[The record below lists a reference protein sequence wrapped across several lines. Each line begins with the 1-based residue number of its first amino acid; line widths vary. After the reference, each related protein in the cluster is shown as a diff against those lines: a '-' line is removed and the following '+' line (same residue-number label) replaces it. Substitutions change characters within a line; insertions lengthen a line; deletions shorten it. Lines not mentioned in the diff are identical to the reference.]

1 MGSITAT
8 NLIVLIIYLLV
19 MVGIGIYCRRY
30 STQLEGFFVGFRN
43 LGPWLLAF
51 TYFATYYSSSVMI
64 GNSGVGY
71 KAGLAWFFM
80 PIAQVLLIPIGL
92 LLFAKALMNAS
103 KQLGVITIPDYF
115 RARYKSTLPSGVLAL
130 IMVVFLVPYMVAVT
144 KGGALA
150 FETLLGVPY
159 KWAVVIIIAI
169 TAAYSVVGGFMSGVI
184 TDMIQGIILLVGAI
198 TIFIVSL
205 VAAGGPTGVALKLQ
219 AIDPN
224 LIRTP
229 GTLGWAGLLGFAFV
243 FGIAPWGLPQLLQK
257 TLAMKS
263 RRVVGPSAI
272 VVLLTALFILYTC
285 NGSGIIARALF
296 GNEFLDNPD
305 YAFPVLVLR
314 LLPPFMSA
322 VLLTAVVAAV
332 MSTLDGILLVAAGAV
347 SRDLYQQIINKKASD
362 KSVLRLT
369 WIVMLILSVI
379 TLFAAFRPP
388 PMLLY
393 LTAFSFS
400 LMTAT
405 ILAPM
410 FFGIYY
416 KKATLAGCVASQLV
430 GIAVVLILTILKVK
444 FLIHPLIPGLI
455 AALITLPVVS
465 SFSKKL
471 PEDFV
476 TRIFSDDYK
485 RGKLTS

>member
-1 MGSITAT
+1 MGGLTVP
-8 NLIVLIIYLLV
+8 NLVVLIIYLII

-30 STQLEGFFVGFRN
+30 TTKLEGFFVGFRN

-115 RARYKSTLPSGVLAL
+115 RARYKSTLPSGFLAL

-150 FETLLGVPY
+150 FEILLGVPY

-184 TDMIQGIILLVGAI
+184 TDMIQGIIMIAGVV
-198 TIFIVSL
+198 TVFIVSL
-205 VAAGGPTGVALKLQ
+205 VAAGGPAGVALKLQ

-229 GTLGWAGLLGFAFV
+229 GTLGWAGLLGFSFV
-243 FGIAPWGLPQLLQK
+243 FGIAPWGIPQLLQK

-272 VVLLTALFILYTC
+272 VVLITALLVLYAC
-285 NGSGIIARALF
+285 NGSGVIARALF
-296 GNEFLDNPD
+296 GNEFINNPD
-305 YAFPVLVLR
+305 YALPTLIIR
-314 LLPPFMSA
+314 YLPPIMGA
-322 VLLTAVVAAV
+322 ILLTAVVAAV

-369 WIVMLILSVI
+369 WIVMLVLSVI
-379 TLFAAFRPP
+379 TLFAAFSPP

-430 GIAVVLILTILKVK
+430 GVAVVLILTILKVK

-465 SFSKKL
+465 SFTKKL
-471 PEDFV
+471 PADFV
-476 TRIFSDDYK
+476 ARIFSDDYK

>member
-1 MGSITAT
+1 MGSLTVS
-8 NLIVLIIYLLV
+8 NLVVLIIYLIA
-19 MVGIGIYCRRY
+19 MVAIGIYCRRY
-30 STQLEGFFVGFRN
+30 SGKLEGFFVGFRN

-51 TYFATYYSSSVMI
+51 TYFATYYSSSVLI

-71 KAGLAWFFM
+71 KAGLSWFFM
-80 PIAQVLLIPIGL
+80 PIAQILLIPIGL

-103 KQLGVITIPDYF
+103 RQLGVITIPDYF
-115 RARYKSTLPSGVLAL
+115 RTRYKSTLPSGILAV
-130 IMVVFLVPYMVAVT
+130 IMVIFLVPYMIAVT

-159 KWAVVIIIAI
+159 AWAVVIIIVI
-169 TAAYSVVGGFMSGVI
+169 TAGYSVVGGFMSGVI
-184 TDMIQGIILLVGAI
+184 TDMIQGIIMIFGG
-198 TIFIVSL
+198 TILFIVVL
-205 VAAGGPTGVALKLQ
+205 VAAGGPAGVAVKLQ
-219 AIDPN
+219 AVDP
-224 LIRTP
+224 LLVQTP

-263 RRVVGPSAI
+263 RKVVGPAAI
-272 VVLLTALFILYTC
+272 VILATALLILYTS

-296 GNEFLDNPD
+296 GNEFIKNPD
-305 YAFPVLVLR
+305 YAFPTLISR
-314 LLPPFMSA
+314 YLPPLA
-322 VLLTAVVAAV
+322 GAILLTAIVAAV
-332 MSTLDGILLVAAGAV
+332 MSTLDAILLVAAGAV
-347 SRDLYQQIINKKASD
+347 SRDIYQQIINKNASD
-362 KSVLRLT
+362 KSVLKLT
-369 WIVMLILSVI
+369 WIIMLILSVI
-379 TLFAAFRPP
+379 TMIFAFSPP

-416 KKATLAGCVASQLV
+416 RKATLAGCVVSQIMGV
-430 GIAVVLILTILKVK
+430 AVVLILTIFKIK

-455 AALITLPVVS
+455 TALIVLPIVS
-465 SFSKKL
+465 NFTKKL
-471 PEDFV
+471 PDDFV
-476 TRIFSDDYK
+476 NRIFSEEYK
-485 RGKLTS
+485 KD

>member
-1 MGSITAT
+1 MGSLSSVNIV
-8 NLIVLIIYLLV
+8 VLIIYLLI

-30 STQLEGFFVGFRN
+30 TTKLEGFFVGFRS

-71 KAGLAWFFM
+71 KAGLSWFFM
-80 PIAQVLLIPIGL
+80 PIAQILLIPIGL

-115 RARYKSTLPSGVLAL
+115 RARYKSTLPSGILAL
-130 IMVVFLVPYMVAVT
+130 IMVIFLVPYMVAVT

-150 FETLLGVPY
+150 FETLLGIPY
-159 KWAVVIIIAI
+159 KWAVVFIIAI
-169 TAAYSVVGGFMSGVI
+169 TAAYSIVGGFMSGVI
-184 TDMIQGIILLVGAI
+184 TDMIQGVIMIVGVV

-205 VAAGGPTGVALKLQ
+205 VAAGGPAGVADKLQ
-219 AIDPN
+219 AIDPQ

-229 GTLGWAGLLGFAFV
+229 GTLGWAGLLGFSFV
-243 FGIAPWGLPQLLQK
+243 FGIAPWGIPQLLQK
-257 TLAMKS
+257 TLAMKT

-272 VVLLTALFILYTC
+272 VVIMLALLILYTC
-285 NGSGIIARALF
+285 NGSGVIARALF
-296 GNEFLDNPD
+296 ANEFIDNPD
-305 YAFPVLVLR
+305 YAFPTLIAR
-314 LLPPFMSA
+314 YLPPAMSA
-322 VLLTAVVAAV
+322 ILLTAIVAAV

-347 SRDLYQQIINKKASD
+347 SRDFYQQIINKKASD
-362 KSVLRLT
+362 KRVLRLT

-379 TLFAAFRPP
+379 TLFAAFSPP

-416 KKATLAGCVASQLV
+416 RKATLAGCVVSQVV
-430 GIAVVLILTILKVK
+430 GVSVVLILTIFKVK
-444 FLIHPLIPGLI
+444 FLIHPLIPGLL
-455 AALITLPVVS
+455 AALITLPIVS
-465 SFSKKL
+465 SFTKKL
-471 PEDFV
+471 PGDFV
-476 TRIFSDDYK
+476 TKIFSEDYNQ
-485 RGKLTS
+485 GKLTS

>member
-1 MGSITAT
+1 MGGLTAT
-8 NLIVLIIYLLV
+8 NLVILVLYLIL
-19 MVGIGIYCRRY
+19 MAGIGIYCRRY
-30 STQLEGFFVGFRN
+30 TTQLEGFFVGFRN

-64 GNSGVGY
+64 GNSGTGY

-80 PIAQVLLIPIGL
+80 PVAQVLLIPIGL

-115 RARYKSTLPSGVLAL
+115 KTRYRSTLPSGVLAV

-159 KWAVVIIIAI
+159 KWAVVIIIVI
-169 TAAYSVVGGFMSGVI
+169 TAAYTTVGGFMGGVI
-184 TDMIQGIILLVGAI
+184 TDMIQGIIMIIGAV
-198 TIFIVSL
+198 TVFIVSL
-205 VAAGGPTGVALKLQ
+205 VAAGGPTGVAMKLQ
-219 AIDPN
+219 AVNPQ
-224 LIRTP
+224 LIQTP
-229 GTLGWAGLLGFAFV
+229 GTLGWAGLLGFSFV

-263 RRVVGPSAI
+263 RRVVGPSAV
-272 VVLLTALFILYTC
+272 VVLLTALLILYTC

-296 GNEFLDNPD
+296 ANEFIDNPD
-305 YAFPVLVLR
+305 YAFPMLIAR
-314 LLPPFMSA
+314 YLPPVMGA
-322 VLLTAVVAAV
+322 ILLTAIVAAV
-332 MSTLDGILLVAAGAV
+332 MSTLDAILLVAAGAV
-347 SRDLYQQIINKKASD
+347 SRDLYQQIINKNASD

-369 WIVMLILSVI
+369 WIIMLILAVI
-379 TLFAAFRPP
+379 TLFASFSPP

-416 KKATLAGCVASQLV
+416 RKATLAGCVASQIV
-430 GIAVVLILTILKVK
+430 GVVVVLMLTILKIK
-444 FLIHPLIPGLI
+444 FLIHPLIPGLL
-455 AALITLPVVS
+455 AALIVLPVVS
-465 SFSKKL
+465 SFTKKL

-476 TRIFSDDYK
+476 NRIFSDDYK